1 MQIQRSASVV
11 WQGGFM
17 AGTGNISTQSGA
29 LRSYPYGVASRL
41 GSQRGSNPEE
51 LVAAAHASCY
61 AMAFALVLGEAH
73 YTPRQLFVSAEVTL
87 EQQFGDFDITSVA
100 LAVRAE
106 IDAIDAVDF
115 ERLADQAKARC
126 PFSRLLRAR
135 ISLDAA
141 LASTA
146 AG

>member
-1 MQIQRSASVV
+1 
-11 WQGGFM
+11 M

-41 GSQRGSNPEE
+41 ASQRGSNPEE
-51 LVAAAHASCY
+51 LVAAALASCY

-73 YTPRQLFVSAEVTL
+73 YMPRQLFVSAEVTL
-87 EQQFGDFDITSVA
+87 ERQFGDFDITSVA

-126 PFSRLLRAR
+126 PVSKLLRAR

>member
-1 MQIQRSASVV
+1 MKIRRSASVV
-11 WQGGFM
+11 WQGGFP

-29 LRSYPYGVASRL
+29 LRSYPCGVASRFE
-41 GSQRGSNPEE
+41 GQRGSNPEE
-51 LVAAAHASCY
+51 LIAAAHASCY
-61 AMAFALVLGEAH
+61 AMAFALVLGEAR

-87 EQQFGDFDITSVA
+87 EQQFGDFDITSVD

-106 IDAIDAVDF
+106 IDGIDALSF
-115 ERLADQAKARC
+115 EQLADQAKARC
-126 PFSRLLRAR
+126 PVSKLLRAR
-135 ISLDAA
+135 ITLDVA

>member
-1 MQIQRSASVV
+1 MKIRRSASVV
-11 WQGGFM
+11 WQGGFP

-29 LRSYPYGVASRL
+29 LRSYPCGVASRFE
-41 GSQRGSNPEE
+41 GQRGSNPEE
-51 LVAAAHASCY
+51 LIAAAHASCY
-61 AMAFALVLGEAH
+61 AMAFALVLGEAR

-87 EQQFGDFDITSVA
+87 EQQYGDFDITSVD

-106 IDAIDAVDF
+106 IDGIDALSF
-115 ERLADQAKARC
+115 EQLADQAKARC
-126 PFSRLLRAR
+126 PVSKLLRAR
-135 ISLDAA
+135 ITLDVA

>member
-73 YTPRQLFVSAEVTL
+73 YTPRQLFVSAEVML

-126 PFSRLLRAR
+126 PVSRLLRAR

>member
-11 WQGGFM
+11 WQGGFV
-17 AGTGNISTQSGA
+17 AGMGNISTQSGA

-41 GSQRGSNPEE
+41 ESQRGSNPEE

-87 EQQFGDFDITSVA
+87 EQQFGDFDITSVT

-126 PFSRLLRAR
+126 PVSRLLRAR

>member
-115 ERLADQAKARC
+115 EWLADQAKARC
-126 PFSRLLRAR
+126 PVSRLLRAR